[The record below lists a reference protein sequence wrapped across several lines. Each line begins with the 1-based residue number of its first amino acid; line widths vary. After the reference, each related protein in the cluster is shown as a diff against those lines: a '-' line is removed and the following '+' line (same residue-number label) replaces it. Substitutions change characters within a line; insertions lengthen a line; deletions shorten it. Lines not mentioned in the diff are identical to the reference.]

1 MDGGSLK
8 WPNHEQQ
15 RLQAAGSGDGGKRA
29 AADGGFGRA
38 QAAPAVSCRVAASR
52 GLRLAIAWPVVA
64 AGGRRSW
71 SCLLRPW
78 RDRAQART
86 LESER
91 ERAESERERV
101 ERRVPVLYIYTARR
115 SWQPCKHGER
125 HATCS
130 AWCTVGTVHQ
140 FQISNSTSNIP
151 LKPIF
156 RASVTS
162 KPRRVSKNSINKSCR
177 STYQLQLLFRGFGLN
192 LNGSRVIATQSAALE
207 TVTRSQT

>member
-29 AADGGFGRA
+29 AADVGFGRA
-38 QAAPAVSCRVAASR
+38 QTAPEVSCRVAASR

-71 SCLLRPW
+71 SCLLWPW

-91 ERAESERERV
+91 ERAESERECQREGR
-101 ERRVPVLYIYTARR
+101 ERLPIDVGRR
-115 SWQPCKHGER
+115 GVGACVGNGRGEL
-125 HATCS
+125 T
-130 AWCTVGTVHQ
+130 
-140 FQISNSTSNIP
+140 
-151 LKPIF
+151 
-156 RASVTS
+156 
-162 KPRRVSKNSINKSCR
+162 
-177 STYQLQLLFRGFGLN
+177 
-192 LNGSRVIATQSAALE
+192 
-207 TVTRSQT
+207 

>member
-71 SCLLRPW
+71 
-78 RDRAQART
+78 
-86 LESER
+86 
-91 ERAESERERV
+91 
-101 ERRVPVLYIYTARR
+101 
-115 SWQPCKHGER
+115 
-125 HATCS
+125 
-130 AWCTVGTVHQ
+130 
-140 FQISNSTSNIP
+140 
-151 LKPIF
+151 
-156 RASVTS
+156 
-162 KPRRVSKNSINKSCR
+162 
-177 STYQLQLLFRGFGLN
+177 
-192 LNGSRVIATQSAALE
+192 
-207 TVTRSQT
+207 

>member
-15 RLQAAGSGDGGKRA
+15 RLQAAGSDDGGKRA
-29 AADGGFGRA
+29 TADRGFGQA

-78 RDRAQART
+78 HDRAQART

-101 ERRVPVLYIYTARR
+101 ERRVPVLYICTARWQAGGHASSEGATPPAAPEHR
-115 SWQPCKHGER
+115 S
-125 HATCS
+125 AMLLL
-130 AWCTVGTVHQ
+130 Q
-140 FQISNSTSNIP
+140 FS
-151 LKPIF
+151 
-156 RASVTS
+156 
-162 KPRRVSKNSINKSCR
+162 
-177 STYQLQLLFRGFGLN
+177 
-192 LNGSRVIATQSAALE
+192 
-207 TVTRSQT
+207 